1 MFEKLV
7 AENVQSLQPQVE
19 VEFKRFTVIVGPSG
33 RGKSAFLRALTA
45 VCFNQTP
52 KKLLTHEKRKA
63 RVELTLDGGQVIEWE
78 KVRDK
83 GATYGM
89 GDKAYTRTGRAVPPE
104 IAQVLGVRRIEVDK
118 NVSWRPQFHLQFDL
132 PMLLT
137 ESSTVAARALAQLT
151 KLSLLVEAQVE
162 CRRDRQRI
170 ERQHTAA
177 EEEVGRLKEQL
188 SALPNVKQAH
198 DAMNRA
204 SKRLGQAD
212 AKLVTAVQAAEIA
225 GDIAGALLLT
235 DLTLPSDQEMEVLE
249 TKTAVLERALVA
261 ITESEKQDTAL
272 ALAQDT
278 ETEAETVL
286 AGVEETYHALVDTLG
301 ACPLCGSTETWNK
314 EGAGA

>member
-7 AENVQSLQPQVE
+7 VENVQSLQPKIE
-19 VEFKRFTVIVGPSG
+19 VEFARFTVIVGPSG

-45 VCFNQTP
+45 VCFNQAP
-52 KKLLTHEKRKA
+52 KKLLSHKKRQA
-63 RVELTLDGGQVIEWE
+63 RVELTLDDGQVIEWE

-89 GDKAYTRTGRAVPPE
+89 GDKTYTRTARAVPPE

-118 NVSWRPQFHLQFDL
+118 NVAWRPQFHLQFDL

-137 ESSTVAARALAQLT
+137 ESSTMAARALAQLT

-162 CRRDRQRI
+162 CRRDRRRVEQ
-170 ERQHTAA
+170 QHTAA
-177 EEEVGRLKEQL
+177 EEEVGRLRAQL
-188 SALPNVKQAH
+188 SELPNVKRVRDTVDQ
-198 DAMNRA
+198 A

-212 AKLVTAVQAAEIA
+212 EKLVTAVQAAEIA
-225 GDIAGALLLT
+225 QDIAGALLLT

-249 TKTAVLERALVA
+249 AKMVVVERALVA
-261 ITESEKQDTAL
+261 ITESEKHDMSL
-272 ALAQDT
+272 ALAQDKAT
-278 ETEAETVL
+278 EVETIL
-286 AGVEETYHALVDTLG
+286 AGVEDTYHALVDTLG
-301 ACPLCGSTETWNK
+301 ACPMCGSTETWKK